1 MAATVSGTAG
11 RDYLSGVFRAA
22 NARQKWSLEV
32 FDTPENL
39 LSRLKR
45 GERPDGLILMFPST
59 KPLSS
64 QLARQDIPTVI
75 VDFPPATDAA
85 AFRRTSYVRLDDRA
99 IGQAAAGH
107 LTERGQF
114 NSFLCVLDQPQFTY
128 AHVREQA
135 FREALTTQEA
145 FVKTIRLS
153 EHDANRRDLRALGLT
168 LARLPRPIGVFA
180 VRDRAARC
188 IYDACREQRLSIPD
202 EVAVLGVDND
212 ELFCN
217 TVSVPLSSILPDH
230 KAIGEMTV
238 QEMDRLLSGRRGRE
252 VVLRKSVRE
261 IVLRASTRTIPPAA
275 RIVSEAQAFIERHVD
290 DDLRVTDVVSHL
302 GISRRLADLRF
313 RQVLGTSIHKTI
325 VSARLNAIRRRL
337 GQSNEPIAKIAAEFH
352 FSSVA
357 VFSRFFRDQT
367 GQTPSAWRTSH

>member
-22 NARQKWSLEV
+22 NARPKWSLEV

-39 LSRLKR
+39 LTRLKR
-45 GERPDGLILMFPST
+45 GDRPDGLILMFPST
-59 KPLSS
+59 KPLAG
-64 QLARQDIPTVI
+64 QLAQLNIPTVI
-75 VDFPPATDAA
+75 VDFPPAHSGD
-85 AFRRTSYVRLDDRA
+85 FRRTSYVRLDDDA
-99 IGQAAAGH
+99 IGQAAANH
-107 LTERGQF
+107 LTGRGQF
-114 NSFLCVLDQPQFTY
+114 NSFLCILDQPQFTY

-135 FREALTTQEA
+135 FREALATQGA
-145 FVKTIRLS
+145 FIKTVSLR
-153 EHDANRRDLRALGLT
+153 EHGANRRDLRALGLT

-188 IYDACREQRLSIPD
+188 IYDACREQCLSIPD

-230 KAIGEMTV
+230 KTIGEMTV

-357 VFSRFFRDQT
+357 VFSRFFRDQI
-367 GQTPSAWRTSH
+367 GQSPSAWRKHR